1 MSSQTYEEGKL
12 YFRRIKSKKKGNVYA
27 RYHGH
32 FKKYFVRGLTNYV
45 K

>member
-1 MSSQTYEEGKL
+1 MSSHEYKEGKL
-12 YFRRIKSKKKGNVYA
+12 YFWYIKYKKKGNVYA

-32 FKKYFVRGLTNYV
+32 FKKYFVRGLTNYI